1 VTAAPPKAIRDVTD
15 EHPPRPELVAGG
27 AVLRWPDHP
36 LAGGGG
42 HEVADCGHAI
52 KSRAADLAH
61 SEPNRQRFRLRRTL
75 TLYRVTMTG

>member
-1 VTAAPPKAIRDVTD
+1 
-15 EHPPRPELVAGG
+15 
-27 AVLRWPDHP
+27 VLRWPDHP

-75 TLYRVTMTG
+75 VLYRVTMTG